1 MPAGKKSEWQTF
13 QSQLPPCVFQLVVN
27 KLIRNSPSCSSAAL
41 TIAGIFRQEK
51 VFIPSWYCADSKRQ
65 LFFYFPANAMKKQ
78 SGLYR
83 STSSTGLGPVTPFR
97 NSWQVFLYFCILC
110 YFCIFGTTVIKTFY
124 TILFCSGVIQPSN
137 FCLQMKIKLTAI

>member
-51 VFIPSWYCADSKRQ
+51 VFIPSWYRADSKRQ

-97 NSWQVFLYFCILC
+97 NSWQVFLYFCILW
-110 YFCIFGTTVIKTFY
+110 YFCIFGTTVIKNFTQA
-124 TILFCSGVIQPSN
+124 CSVQE
-137 FCLQMKIKLTAI
+137 